1 MKKHLLALS
10 AMTLCAGSAY
20 ADNVTVYGIID
31 AGINY
36 FTSAVDANGNKA
48 TQLKMDTG
56 VSQGSRIGF
65 KGTEDLGGGLKAIFT
80 MENGFNLD
88 DGTQGQGALFGRQ
101 AFVGLSDE
109 KLGTLTMGRQYD
121 FMVNMGAYATGAQT
135 VAGSIAWGLHG
146 DGATG
151 APGNGALNDRV
162 SGDRTNNALKY
173 ESAKFGGFSFGGLYG
188 FGEVA
193 GNNKAGR
200 TLSAIASYAGGPLST
215 SLAYTEVKNAAGTDS
230 VRIYG
235 LGASYQFASIKPF
248 ALITQAK
255 DTKTSRKL
263 TTYELGAAY
272 NLSPSLILGGGYQYQ
287 ARNQGVG
294 KAQQLNV
301 SLDYLLSK
309 RTDIYTAVAYNN
321 DKGFKSVAMAGG
333 GVRAAGGS
341 QTILRVGVRH
351 KF

>member
-10 AMTLCAGSAY
+10 AMTMCVGSAH
-20 ADNVTVYGIID
+20 ADSVTVYGIID

-36 FTSAVDANGNKA
+36 FSSAIDANGNKA
-48 TQLKMDTG
+48 SQLKMDTG
-56 VSQGSRIGF
+56 VAQGSRIGF
-65 KGTEDLGGGLKAIFT
+65 KGTEDLGGGLKAIFNI
-80 MENGFNLD
+80 ENGFNLD

-101 AFVGLSDE
+101 AFVGLSDA
-109 KLGTLTMGRQYD
+109 KLGTVTMGRQYD

-135 VAGSIAWGLHG
+135 VAGSIGWGLHG

-151 APGNGALNDRV
+151 VPGNGALNDRV

-173 ESAKFGGFSFGGLYG
+173 ESTKLGGFSFGAMYG

-193 GNNKAGR
+193 GSNTAGR
-200 TLSAIASYAGGPLST
+200 TVSAIAGYAAGPLST
-215 SLAYTEVKNAAGTDS
+215 SLAYTDVKNAAGTNS

-235 LGASYQFASIKPF
+235 LGASYQLASVKPF

-255 DTKTSRKL
+255 DTNTSRKL
-263 TTYELGAAY
+263 TTYELGATY
-272 NLSPSLILGGGYQYQ
+272 NLSPVLVLGGGYQYQ
-287 ARNQGVG
+287 KRNLGVG

-309 RTDIYTAVAYNN
+309 RTDVYTAVAYNN
-321 DKGFKSVAMAGG
+321 DKGYNSVAMAGG
-333 GVRAAGGS
+333 GVRAAGGN

>member
-1 MKKHLLALS
+1 MKKHILALS
-10 AMTLCAGSAY
+10 VMTLCVGSAH

-31 AGINY
+31 AGVNY
-36 FTSAVDANGNKA
+36 FSSAIDANGNKA
-48 TQLKMDTG
+48 SVVKMDTG

-65 KGTEDLGGGLKAIFT
+65 KGTEDLGGGLKAIFNI
-80 MENGFNLD
+80 ENGFNLD

-101 AFVGLSDE
+101 AFVGLSDAT
-109 KLGTLTMGRQYD
+109 LGTVTMGRQYD

-135 VAGSIAWGLHG
+135 VSGSLAWGLRG

-151 APGNGALNDRV
+151 VPGNGLLNDRV

-173 ESAKFGGFSFGGLYG
+173 ESAKLGGFTFGAMYG

-193 GNNKAGR
+193 GSTSAGR
-200 TLSAIASYAGGPLST
+200 TLSALASYAAGPLST
-215 SLAYTEVKNAAGTDS
+215 SLAYTEVKNVAATS
-230 VRIYG
+230 TVRIYG
-235 LGASYQFASIKPF
+235 LGASYQLATVKPY

-255 DTKTSRKL
+255 DTGTSRKL

-272 NLSPSLILGGGYQYQ
+272 NLSPTLILGGGYQYQ
-287 ARNQGVG
+287 QRNQGVG

-321 DKGFKSVAMAGG
+321 DKGYNSVAMAGG
-333 GVRAAGGS
+333 GVKAAGGS